1 MFLKNVIDLV
11 TLKDM
16 FYWKLNKLFVF
27 MLKTNAVMFSLF
39 FSCLIGRKGL
49 SDEVFA
55 ETERA
60 LENCSYV
67 LILTFCNN
75 KFLKYPTIYT
85 NDLSMTWAI
94 PITQLQYLYICKYN
108 VGVTCFRVNEIRVPT
123 GTILSSTHFQGLV
136 A

>member
-1 MFLKNVIDLV
+1 
-11 TLKDM
+11 
-16 FYWKLNKLFVF
+16 

-67 LILTFCNN
+67 LILNV
-75 KFLKYPTIYT
+75 
-85 NDLSMTWAI
+85 
-94 PITQLQYLYICKYN
+94 LQ
-108 VGVTCFRVNEIRVPT
+108 
-123 GTILSSTHFQGLV
+123 Q
-136 A
+136 